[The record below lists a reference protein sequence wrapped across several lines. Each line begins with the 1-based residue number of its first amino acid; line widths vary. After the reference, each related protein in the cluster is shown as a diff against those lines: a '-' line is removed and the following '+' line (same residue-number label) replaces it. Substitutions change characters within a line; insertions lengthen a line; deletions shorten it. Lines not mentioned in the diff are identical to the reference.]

1 MKPSLLSLVALSV
14 SSTSAVPITRSLSDH
29 ATLPLI
35 KYRNNH
41 SSDPGDVRSF
51 ACRKQ
56 DDLIADTLPRAP
68 PEADKMEL
76 GHTHQPCSMKI
87 SKGDFKRQDPKV
99 ELVALQDMLTQL
111 LDTILKPAEGR
122 TPVPTE
128 SPHEADF
135 GISTEHGGD
144 IGSQR

>member
-1 MKPSLLSLVALSV
+1 MKPSLLPLVALSA
-14 SSTSAVPITRSLSDH
+14 SSTFAVPITGFLSDH
-29 ATLPLI
+29 ATLPPI
-35 KYRNNH
+35 NYRNNH
-41 SSDPGDVRSF
+41 SSDYGDVRSF

-56 DDLIADTLPRAP
+56 DDLTGDTIPRAP
-68 PEADKMEL
+68 PEVDKMEL

-87 SKGDFKRQDPKV
+87 PKGDFKRQNPKV

-135 GISTEHGGD
+135 SISTEHGGD